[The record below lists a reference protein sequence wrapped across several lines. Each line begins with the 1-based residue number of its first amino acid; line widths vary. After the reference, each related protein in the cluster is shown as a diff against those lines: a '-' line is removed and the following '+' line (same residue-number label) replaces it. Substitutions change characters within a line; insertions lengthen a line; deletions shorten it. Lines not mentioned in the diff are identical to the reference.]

1 MGGGDTQ
8 SDVKMEKNMHSKIGK
23 ITSGFGTFQ
32 LKSVLVKNDAGDW
45 GSEPNKN
52 AVGII
57 RSTNFNN
64 NGVLD
69 LSDIAYRTLSP
80 LKIKDK
86 KLSLSDILV
95 ERSGGSDTQPVGR
108 VGFITEEIAA
118 KGYSFANF
126 IQRISLDNTVD
137 AKYVYYCLQQM
148 YEMGIT
154 ASMQFQTTG
163 IRNLDWK
170 YYIRTILPKPNKS
183 EQTAIANILSKVDE
197 AIATVESSI
206 AAVERLKKSLM
217 QNLLTGK
224 MKPDGTFRT
233 PDEFYTDP
241 KFGKV
246 PVGWEIKKLKEV
258 CINNGEYGANA
269 SAIPYNGASPRYI
282 RITDIDDYGQLLE
295 DDKATIDLKDYNKYL
310 LQDGDFLFA
319 RTGDTVGK
327 SLLYK
332 KEQMGLAVYA
342 GYLIKYSFDKE
353 KLIPEYF
360 NLVAKSVFFEQFKVA
375 MKRVGAKPN
384 INSREYAS
392 FKILLPKDT
401 KEQQQ
406 ILSQF
411 DNIDDIVKRNTNKVR
426 ILERLKK
433 ALMQNLLT
441 GKIRINN

>member
-1 MGGGDTQ
+1 MKGKKVNINSVGWRLKTVDQVFDFYPTASYPRDKQCESVATIDDIKYIHYGDIHTKYNILL
-8 SDVKMEKNMHSKIGK
+8 DVSNSQIPIIPKELQN
-23 ITSGFGTFQ
+23 GFE
-32 LKSVLVKNDAGDW
+32 L
-45 GSEPNKN
+45 
-52 AVGII
+52 
-57 RSTNFNN
+57 
-64 NGVLD
+64 
-69 LSDIAYRTLSP
+69 
-80 LKIKDK
+80 IKDGDLIIADTSEDYEGVGK
-86 KLSLSDILV
+86 CVEVLNVKDTHAISGLHTLMLRQKEDDFVDGFKGYYFASEQIRNKLLRIVTGIKVYSITKTSLSKVQLAIP
-95 ERSGGSDTQPVGR
+95 S
-108 VGFITEEIAA
+108 
-118 KGYSFANF
+118 KN
-126 IQRISLDNTVD
+126 
-137 AKYVYYCLQQM
+137 
-148 YEMGIT
+148 
-154 ASMQFQTTG
+154 
-163 IRNLDWK
+163 
-170 YYIRTILPKPNKS
+170 

-197 AIATVESSI
+197 AIAAVESSI
-206 AAVERLKKSLM
+206 AAAERLKKSLM

-269 SAIPYNGASPRYI
+269 SAIPYNGVSPRYI

-295 DDKATIDLKDYNKYL
+295 DDKATIDLKDYSKYL

-392 FKILLPKDT
+392 FKFLLPKDT

-411 DNIDDIVKRNTNKVR
+411 DNIEDIVKRNTNKVR